1 MKAANRM
8 EDLHVSN
15 SPSVNECRPLNN
27 LRIDL
32 NAPFGLAVDVA
43 DFKLQNG
50 ARRGATIRPV
60 RAKLTEELQLLRG
73 ADGISFRSL
82 DDGG

>member
-1 MKAANRM
+1 M